1 MYIDVHAHLTDK
13 AFENLDATTS
23 EIKAAGVGLVI
34 CSGYDLKSSYAARD
48 LAEKYDFIYF
58 SAGFQ
63 PQELSKYKEGDLE
76 RLRALVRHKKCV
88 AVGEIGLDYHY
99 EDNPSKE
106 LQKELFIEQIKLSD
120 EEGLPVVIHS
130 RDCAEDMLSV
140 LRENRGF
147 LSHGG
152 LLHCYSHSAEQSR
165 DFEALGLYFSFGGT
179 STFETARKVKRS
191 AATIS
196 LERILTETDSPY
208 LTPVPKRGE
217 FPNTPAN
224 IPYIAKNLAELKGV
238 TEQDFVRQVQEN
250 AWRLF
255 KKLPR

>member
-1 MYIDVHAHLTDK
+1 M
-13 AFENLDATTS
+13 
-23 EIKAAGVGLVI
+23 
-34 CSGYDLKSSYAARD
+34 
-48 LAEKYDFIYF
+48 
-58 SAGFQ
+58 
-63 PQELSKYKEGDLE
+63 
-76 RLRALVRHKKCV
+76 
-88 AVGEIGLDYHY
+88 
-99 EDNPSKE
+99 
-106 LQKELFIEQIKLSD
+106 
-120 EEGLPVVIHS
+120 PVVIHS